1 LGCCGSTPRR
11 SPTPGGSG
19 RTSSVSCAS
28 TPRPRRP
35 SSPRRRGPL
44 IAEERHPDRHIHARA
59 GGSREAAG
67 RLARRPPQRGGE
79 PLHRRA
85 GRGGRCGP
93 GPHSRHPAGRGLAR
107 AADWHPQRNADRAY
121 RRPPGGFY
129 EGHDVMAGA
138 MPLIRGRVPGA
149 KRIVLGDGTL
159 RRDIGVSPPWLRP
172 APGLLGPGAL
182 ASRTSWCQLDPGRP
196 HRRARRRAAPGPLV
210 LHVRDRLPRGS
221 HARAPGG
228 AGRPPRRDHRKLVSR
243 RATVSNIGSVHW
255 ILHIAPMS
263 SAWLVVTIEVVRRPP
278 AKEAGGLDPC
288 RHVPRT

>member
-1 LGCCGSTPRR
+1 MRAREVPGRPPVASLAARR
-11 SPTPGGSG
+11 SVA
-19 RTSSVSCAS
+19 VSRY
-28 TPRPRRP
+28 T
-35 SSPRRRGPL
+35 
-44 IAEERHPDRHIHARA
+44 A
-59 GGSREAAG
+59 GLAEAAG
-67 RLARRPPQRGGE
+67 
-79 PLHRRA
+79 A
-85 GRGGRCGP
+85 GP
-93 GPHSRHPAGRGLAR
+93 
-107 AADWHPQRNADRAY
+107 DRIHVI
-121 RRPPGGFY
+121 PPGVDWRAPRTGTRRETPTVLTVARLVDLY

-159 RRDIGVSPPWLRP
+159 RGDIGVSPPWLRP

-182 ASRTSWCQLDPGRP
+182 APRTSWCQLDPGRP

-255 ILHIAPMS
+255 ILHTAPMS